1 MQHLSTAKIRMM
13 DHPARTMDDKPHR
26 QQPDQEDKKFPRRCL
41 HALASLAGASIRV
54 KLRNPTPLQLGPT
67 CLTVRSRLLRQCEAL
82 LRWRGRRVGR
92 RRGQKK
98 KPGQQTPCAE
108 QSSRA
113 NGHDARDVAYRNS
126 NK

>member
-1 MQHLSTAKIRMM
+1 MLHLSTAKIRMM
-13 DHPARTMDDKPHR
+13 DHPARTIEDKSHH
-26 QQPDQEDKKFPRRCL
+26 QQPNQDDKKFPRRCL

-67 CLTVRSRLLRQCEAL
+67 CLTVRSRLLRQCEGL
-82 LRWRGRRVGR
+82 LR

-113 NGHDARDVAYRNS
+113 NGHDARDVAERNS